1 MAPAPSGADQTLISR
16 PRPPL
21 PPGPYLVAGIGRAGS
36 AAACALTA
44 RGHGPV
50 HVWDGLRRPQERQ
63 AAQALGHV
71 GVETHGG
78 DGLALLDAP
87 PAPRTIV
94 KSPGLPFDTPLID
107 AAVRRGIPVL
117 DEAELG
123 WLLDPRPLVAVTGTN
138 GKSTTVSLVAAI
150 LQATGRTPVT
160 AGNTRFGV
168 PYSETGEHDGDVV
181 VAELS
186 SFQLEGC
193 AALRPDA
200 ALLTNITFDHLYRH
214 GTQAAYAACKRR
226 LFGDGHSA
234 VGLAAIG
241 IDQPV
246 GRALADELRER
257 GTRVVTFGL
266 DADADHRVL
275 TVEPGL
281 AGSRVEFA
289 DRRGVRV
296 LHPRLTGIHNALNV
310 AGALALAEA
319 LGIDP
324 DLAATAAEATAPL
337 PGRFEAVSTGTA
349 FDVVV
354 DFAHNPDGVEQAV
367 RAGRAILD
375 RRGRGELRVVLSA
388 LSMVGDAQARAM
400 GATAAQVADHL
411 ILTTQRWRLDDPAE
425 TVTPGLAEGADAVD
439 DGSVVTVEP
448 DRRAAIESALRAAGP
463 GDLVLV
469 LDRGELGGVL
479 YGPDDI
485 GRPFD
490 DRAEARSL
498 LATMVA

>member
-1 MAPAPSGADQTLISR
+1 
-16 PRPPL
+16 
-21 PPGPYLVAGIGRAGS
+21 VAGIGRAGS
-36 AAACALTA
+36 AAAHALTA

-50 HVWDGLRRPQERQ
+50 HAWDGLGRLQEQQ
-63 AAQALGHV
+63 AAADLARA
-71 GVETHGG
+71 GVATHGG

-87 PAPRTIV
+87 FTPGAVV
-94 KSPGLPFDTPLID
+94 KSPGLRFDTPLID
-107 AAVRRGIPVL
+107 AAVRRGLPVL
-117 DEAELG
+117 DESELG

-150 LQATGRTPVT
+150 LQAAGRAPVT

-168 PYSETGEHDGDVV
+168 PYSQTGEHDGDVV

-193 AALRPDA
+193 STLRPDA

-214 GTQAAYAACKRR
+214 GTRAAYAACKRR
-226 LFGDGHSA
+226 LFGDGDGGVPIAA
-234 VGLAAIG
+234 VGT
-241 IDQPV
+241 DQAV
-246 GRALADELRER
+246 GRELADQLRER
-257 GTRVVTFGL
+257 GATVVTFGL
-266 DADADHRVL
+266 DAGADYRVL

-281 AGSRVEFA
+281 ERSVVELSSSRGT
-289 DRRGVRV
+289 RT
-296 LHPRLTGIHNALNV
+296 LHPQLTGIHNALNI
-310 AGALALAEA
+310 AGALALADA
-319 LGIDP
+319 LGMDA

-337 PGRFEAVSTGTA
+337 PGRFERIETGTA

-367 RAGRAILD
+367 RAGRTILD
-375 RRGRGELRVVLSA
+375 RRGHGELRVVVSA
-388 LSMVGDAQARAM
+388 LSIVSEDQARAM
-400 GATAAQVADHL
+400 GAAAADVADHL
-411 ILTTQRWRLDDPAE
+411 VLTTQRWRLDDPAQA
-425 TVTPGLAEGADAVD
+425 VTPGLCEGAHAVS
-439 DGSVVTVEP
+439 DGAVVTVEP
-448 DRRAAIESALRAAGP
+448 DRRAAIAIALRAAGP

-479 YGPDDI
+479 YGPDDV

-490 DRAEARSL
+490 DRAEVRSL